1 MNNWINPIR
10 VLMASVFALMAL
22 FLNACGETTE
32 PSVAAM
38 TMPPASVSVAKV
50 ISHEVSEWRDF
61 TGRLEASESIV
72 VKPRTSGYVVSVDFQ
87 DGAKVKKG
95 AQLFQIDFRTI
106 KAEVEQL
113 AADLKRAKAEI
124 ELTKRDLKRAES
136 LRATSA
142 ISTEQLDNRRTL
154 LTQAKAEADSA
165 QADLKRAKVLF
176 AITTVKAEFDG
187 HVSNAR
193 VKVGGSVVAGT
204 TVLTTLVSTDQMHAY
219 FDVDEQ
225 TYMRLKVLAAGATVE
240 SMAAPVMMNL
250 VGESGYNHYGNID
263 FVDNQLNISTGTIRL
278 RAAFNNPKGDFTP
291 GMFVRLKMRVG
302 AAYESILVDEKA
314 IGTDLNHK
322 FVLVLGENNVVE
334 YRSVEL
340 GPKVEGLRSIRSG
353 LSLGDVIVVNGLQ
366 RARPGAPVSP
376 TEIDMVTEDTLK
388 ALKKLQSSAR
398 KSAEKLVTGKLTTDN
413 LATDSNPVLPTQG

>member
-1 MNNWINPIR
+1 MNNWISPIR

-22 FLNACGETTE
+22 LLNACGEATE
-32 PSVAAM
+32 PSAAAM

-193 VKVGGSVVAGT
+193 VKVGGAVVAGS

-219 FDVDEQ
+219 FDVNEQ
-225 TYMRLKVLAAGATVE
+225 TYMRLKTLAAGATVE